1 MTRTTTL
8 TARSPEDLLA
18 LVPIVLGFVPQ
29 DSVVMLTF
37 GAQRTFHARV
47 DLPVREADVAEVVQA
62 LLEPARRHLVRRVVF
77 VLYAADAR
85 AARTVARP
93 LVDAFEGAGV
103 EVIDV
108 LRADGDRWFTVL
120 GRRQGVPL
128 CGVAYDVSAHPFAA
142 EAVLDGRV
150 THASREGLADTLRPD
165 PDRVAAMA
173 AALAALPARSARDP
187 DGGTGGTGGDSGD
200 GGGVDELVW
209 ARHLVADHATSG
221 TAPGDAD
228 LARLLVG
235 LRDPLVRDAAWL
247 VMTPDTARDQVGLW
261 TDVVRRSPLEVRAA
275 PAALL
280 GFAAWLS
287 GQGALAW
294 CAIDRCREADPDYVL
309 AGLLAELL
317 VHAVPPSAWDDRV
330 EAEDPP

>member
-18 LVPIVLGFVPQ
+18 LVPIVLGFVPR

-47 DLPVREADVAEVVQA
+47 DLPVREAEVAEVVQA

-93 LVDAFEGAGV
+93 LVRAFEEADV

-120 GRRQGVPL
+120 GRRRGVPL

-150 THASREGLADTLRPD
+150 THASREELADTLRAD
-165 PDRVAAMA
+165 PDRVAAVA
-173 AALAALPARSARDP
+173 AALAARSARDP
-187 DGGTGGTGGDSGD
+187 DGGTGGDAG
-200 GGGVDELVW
+200 ELVW
-209 ARHLVADHATSG
+209 ARQLVADHATSG
-221 TAPGDAD
+221 TAPADAD

-235 LRDPLVRDAAWL
+235 MRDQLVRDAAWM
-247 VMTPDTARDQVGLW
+247 VMTRDTAREQVGLW
-261 TDVVRRSPLEVRAA
+261 TDVVRRSPLEVLAA

-294 CAIDRCREADPDYVL
+294 CAIDRCRESDPDYGL

-317 VHAVPPSAWDDRV
+317 VHAVPPSAWEDRAG
-330 EAEDPP
+330 AEDPP

>member
-47 DLPVREADVAEVVQA
+47 DLPVRAAEVAEVVQA
-62 LLEPARRHLVRRVVF
+62 LLEPARRHRVRRVVF

-85 AARTVARP
+85 AATAVARP
-93 LVDAFEGAGV
+93 LVDAFEEADV
-103 EVIDV
+103 RVIDV

-120 GRRQGVPL
+120 GRRPAVPV

-142 EAVLDGRV
+142 EAVMDGRV
-150 THASREGLADTLRPD
+150 THASREDLADTLRPD
-165 PDRVAAMA
+165 PDRVDAVA
-173 AALAALPARSARDP
+173 AAIAARSARDP
-187 DGGTGGTGGDSGD
+187 DCGTGGE
-200 GGGVDELVW
+200 GGGAGVLVW
-209 ARHLVADHATSG
+209 ARQLVAGHASGG

-228 LARLLVG
+228 VARLLVG
-235 LRDPLVRDAAWL
+235 MREPLVRDAVWL
-247 VMTPDTARDQVGLW
+247 VMTPDTAREHVGLW
-261 TDVVRRSPLEVRAA
+261 TDVVRRSPLDVLAA

-294 CAIDRCREADPDYVL
+294 CAIDRCRAADPDYAL
-309 AGLLAELL
+309 AGLLAEML
-317 VHAVPPSAWDDRV
+317 VHSVPPSVWGDWAA
-330 EAEDPP
+330 AEDPPSASSR

>member
-47 DLPVREADVAEVVQA
+47 DLPVREAEVAEVVQA

-93 LVDAFEGAGV
+93 LVDAFEEAGV

-120 GRRQGVPL
+120 GRRRGVPL

-165 PDRVAAMA
+165 PDRVAAVA
-173 AALAALPARSARDP
+173 AALAARSARDP
-187 DGGTGGTGGDSGD
+187 DGGAGGDSG
-200 GGGVDELVW
+200 GADELVW

-221 TAPGDAD
+221 TAPGDTD

-247 VMTPDTARDQVGLW
+247 VMTPDTAREQVGLW
-261 TDVVRRSPLEVRAA
+261 TDVVRRSPLEVLAA
-275 PAALL
+275 PAAML

-294 CAIDRCREADPDYVL
+294 CAIDRCRESDPDYVL

-317 VHAVPPSAWDDRV
+317 VHAVPPSAWDDRTG
-330 EAEDPP
+330 AEDPP

>member
-18 LVPIVLGFVPQ
+18 LVPIVLGFVPRE
-29 DSVVMLTF
+29 SVVMLTF

-47 DLPVREADVAEVVQA
+47 DLPVREAEVAEVVQA

-77 VLYAADAR
+77 VLYAADAH

-93 LVDAFEGAGV
+93 LVRAFEEADV

-120 GRRQGVPL
+120 GRRRGVPL

-150 THASREGLADTLRPD
+150 THASREELADTLRAD
-165 PDRVAAMA
+165 PDRVAAVA
-173 AALAALPARSARDP
+173 AALAARSARDP
-187 DGGTGGTGGDSGD
+187 DGGTGGEPASWCGPDTWWRTTRPAAPPPVTPTSPGSWSGM
-200 GGGVDELVW
+200 
-209 ARHLVADHATSG
+209 
-221 TAPGDAD
+221 
-228 LARLLVG
+228 
-235 LRDPLVRDAAWL
+235 RDPLVRDAAWM
-247 VMTPDTARDQVGLW
+247 VMTRDTAREQVGLW
-261 TDVVRRSPLEVRAA
+261 TDVVRRSPLEVLAA

-294 CAIDRCREADPDYVL
+294 CAIDRCRESDPDYGL
-309 AGLLAELL
+309 AGLLAEML
-317 VHAVPPSAWDDRV
+317 VHAVPPSAWER
-330 EAEDPP
+330 PRRGRGSP

>member
-1 MTRTTTL
+1 MTRTTTTL

-18 LVPIVLGFVPQ
+18 LVPIVLGFVPR

-47 DLPVREADVAEVVQA
+47 DLPVREAEVAEVVQA
-62 LLEPARRHLVRRVVF
+62 LLEPAGRHLVRRVVF

-85 AARTVARP
+85 AARAVARP
-93 LVDAFEGAGV
+93 LVDAFEEADV
-103 EVIDV
+103 RVIDV

-120 GRRQGVPL
+120 GRRPAVPV

-142 EAVLDGRV
+142 EAVMDGRV
-150 THASREGLADTLRPD
+150 THASREDLADTLRPD
-165 PDRVAAMA
+165 PDRVDAVA
-173 AALAALPARSARDP
+173 AALAARSARDP
-187 DGGTGGTGGDSGD
+187 DGGTGGEGGD
-200 GGGVDELVW
+200 GGNADDLVW

-247 VMTPDTARDQVGLW
+247 VMTPDTAREQVGLW
-261 TDVVRRSPLEVRAA
+261 TDVVRRSPLDVLAA
-275 PAALL
+275 PAAML

-294 CAIDRCREADPDYVL
+294 CAIDRCRESDPDYVL
-309 AGLLAELL
+309 AGLLAEML
-317 VHAVPPSAWDDRV
+317 VHAVPPSAWDERTGAV
-330 EAEDPP
+330 DPP

>member
-18 LVPIVLGFVPQ
+18 LVPIVLGFVPH

-37 GAQRTFHARV
+37 GAERTFHARV
-47 DLPVREADVAEVVQA
+47 DLPTGDADVGEVVQA

-77 VLYAADAR
+77 VLYAADDR

-93 LVDAFEGAGV
+93 LLRAFEEAGV
-103 EVIDV
+103 EVIDL
-108 LRADGDRWFTVL
+108 LRAHGNRWFTVL
-120 GRRQGVPL
+120 GRRRGVPTW
-128 CGVAYDVSAHPFAA
+128 GVPYDVSAHPFAA

-150 THASREGLADTLRPD
+150 THGSREELAASLRTD
-165 PDRVAAMA
+165 PDRVAAVA
-173 AALAALPARSARDP
+173 TALAARAGRADPGPGRTPA
-187 DGGTGGTGGDSGD
+187 
-200 GGGVDELVW
+200 EMVW
-209 ARHLVADHATSG
+209 ARRLVMQHAAAG
-221 TAPGDAD
+221 TAPDDAD

-235 LRDPLVRDAAWL
+235 MHDPLVRDAAWMA
-247 VMTPDTARDQVGLW
+247 MTRDSSREHVGLW
-261 TDVVRRSPLEVRAA
+261 TDVVRRSPREVLAA

-294 CAIDRCREADPDYVL
+294 CAIDRCRESVPDYGL
-309 AGLLAELL
+309 AGLLAEML
-317 VHAVPPSAWDDRV
+317 VHAVPPSAWEERDSAD
-330 EAEDPP
+330 EPP

>member
-18 LVPIVLGFVPQ
+18 LVPIVLGFVPRE
-29 DSVVMLTF
+29 SVVMLTF

-47 DLPVREADVAEVVQA
+47 DLPVREAQVAEVVQA

-77 VLYAADAR
+77 VLYAADAH

-93 LVDAFEGAGV
+93 LVRAFEEADV

-120 GRRQGVPL
+120 GTRRGVPV

-150 THASREGLADTLRPD
+150 THASRAELADTLRAD
-165 PDRVAAMA
+165 PDRVAAVA
-173 AALAALPARSARDP
+173 AALAALSARDP
-187 DGGTGGTGGDSGD
+187 DGGTGWTAG
-200 GGGVDELVW
+200 ELVW

-221 TAPGDAD
+221 TVPADAD
-228 LARLLVG
+228 LARLLVAM
-235 LRDPLVRDAAWL
+235 RDPLVRDAAWM
-247 VMTPDTARDQVGLW
+247 VMTRDTAREHVGLW
-261 TDVVRRSPLEVRAA
+261 TAVVRRSPPEVLAA

-294 CAIDRCREADPDYVL
+294 CAIDRCRESDPDYGL

-317 VHAVPPSAWDDRV
+317 AHAVPPSAWEDGA

>member
-18 LVPIVLGFVPQ
+18 LVPIVLGFVPRE
-29 DSVVMLTF
+29 SVVMLTF

-47 DLPVREADVAEVVQA
+47 DLPVREAEVADVVQA

-77 VLYAADAR
+77 VLYTADAH

-93 LVDAFEGAGV
+93 LVRAFEEADV

-120 GRRQGVPL
+120 GRRRGVPL

-150 THASREGLADTLRPD
+150 THASRAELADSLRAD
-165 PDRVAAMA
+165 PDRVAAVA
-173 AALAALPARSARDP
+173 AALADRSARDP
-187 DGGTGGTGGDSGD
+187 DGGTGGPG
-200 GGGVDELVW
+200 ELVW
-209 ARHLVADHATSG
+209 ARRLVGDHATSG
-221 TAPGDAD
+221 TVPDDAD

-235 LRDPLVRDAAWL
+235 MRNSLVRDAAWM
-247 VMTPDTARDQVGLW
+247 VMTPDTAREHVGLW
-261 TDVVRRSPLEVRAA
+261 TAVVRRSPLEVLAA

-294 CAIDRCREADPDYVL
+294 CAIDRCRESDPDYGL

-317 VHAVPPSAWDDRV
+317 AHAVPPSAWEDR
-330 EAEDPP
+330 AQADDPP

>member
-8 TARSPEDLLA
+8 TARSPDDLLA
-18 LVPIVLGFVPQ
+18 LVPIVLGFVPH

-37 GAQRTFHARV
+37 GAERPFHARV
-47 DLPVREADVAEVVQA
+47 DLPARDAEVADVVGA

-77 VLYAADAR
+77 VLFAADAR
-85 AARTVARP
+85 AARSVARP
-93 LVDAFEGAGV
+93 LVRAFEQAGV

-108 LRADGDRWFTVL
+108 LRADGNRWFTVL
-120 GRRQGVPL
+120 GSRRGVPAW
-128 CGVAYDVSAHPFAA
+128 GVPYDVSAHPFAA

-150 THASREGLADTLRPD
+150 THRSRKELADSLRPD
-165 PDRVAAMA
+165 PDRVAAVA
-173 AALAALPARSARDP
+173 ASVTAVLAARPGRED
-187 DGGTGGTGGDSGD
+187 DD
-200 GGGVDELVW
+200 GGGRTAELVW
-209 ARHLVADHATSG
+209 TRRLVGDHVAGG
-221 TAPGDAD
+221 TAPDDAD

-235 LRDPLVRDAAWL
+235 MRDPLVRDAAW
-247 VMTPDTARDQVGLW
+247 TAMSRDCAREHVGLW
-261 TDVVRRSPLEVRAA
+261 TDVVRRSPVEVLAP

-294 CAIDRCREADPDYVL
+294 CAIDRCRESVPDYAL

-317 VHAVPPSAWDDRV
+317 VHAVPPSAWDER
-330 EAEDPP
+330 EAVDDPD

>member
-47 DLPVREADVAEVVQA
+47 DLPVREAEVAEVVQA

-77 VLYAADAR
+77 VLYAVDAR

-93 LVDAFEGAGV
+93 LVDAFEEAGV

-120 GRRQGVPL
+120 GRRRGVPL

-165 PDRVAAMA
+165 PDRVAAVA
-173 AALAALPARSARDP
+173 AALAERSARDP
-187 DGGTGGTGGDSGD
+187 DGGPCGDSG
-200 GGGVDELVW
+200 GADELVW

-221 TAPGDAD
+221 TAPGDAE

-247 VMTPDTARDQVGLW
+247 VMTPDTAREQVGLW
-261 TDVVRRSPLEVRAA
+261 TDVVRRSPPEVLAA
-275 PAALL
+275 PAAML

-294 CAIDRCREADPDYVL
+294 CAIDRCRESDPDYVL

-317 VHAVPPSAWDDRV
+317 VHAVPPSAWDDRTG
-330 EAEDPP
+330 AEEPP

>member
-47 DLPVREADVAEVVQA
+47 DLPVREAEVAEVVQA

-77 VLYAADAR
+77 VLYAVDAR

-93 LVDAFEGAGV
+93 LVDAFEEAGV

-120 GRRQGVPL
+120 GRRRGVPP

-165 PDRVAAMA
+165 PDRVAAVA
-173 AALAALPARSARDP
+173 AALAARSARDP
-187 DGGTGGTGGDSGD
+187 DGGAGGDSG
-200 GGGVDELVW
+200 GADELVW

-247 VMTPDTARDQVGLW
+247 VMTPDTAREQVGLW
-261 TDVVRRSPLEVRAA
+261 TDVVRRSPLEVLAA
-275 PAALL
+275 PAAML

-294 CAIDRCREADPDYVL
+294 CAIDRCRESDPDYVL

-317 VHAVPPSAWDDRV
+317 VHAVPPSAWDDRTG
-330 EAEDPP
+330 AEDPP

>member
-47 DLPVREADVAEVVQA
+47 DLPVREAEVAEVVQA

-77 VLYAADAR
+77 VLYAVDAR

-93 LVDAFEGAGV
+93 LVDAFEEAGV

-120 GRRQGVPL
+120 GRRPGVPL

-165 PDRVAAMA
+165 PDRVAAVA
-173 AALAALPARSARDP
+173 AALAARSARDP
-187 DGGTGGTGGDSGD
+187 DGGPCGDSG
-200 GGGVDELVW
+200 GADELVW

-221 TAPGDAD
+221 TAPGDAE

-247 VMTPDTARDQVGLW
+247 VMTPDTAREQVGLW
-261 TDVVRRSPLEVRAA
+261 TDVVRRSPPEVLAA
-275 PAALL
+275 PAAML

-294 CAIDRCREADPDYVL
+294 CAIDRCRESDPDYVL

-317 VHAVPPSAWDDRV
+317 VHAVPPSAWDDRTG
-330 EAEDPP
+330 AEEPP

>member
-1 MTRTTTL
+1 
-8 TARSPEDLLA
+8 
-18 LVPIVLGFVPQ
+18 
-29 DSVVMLTF
+29 
-37 GAQRTFHARV
+37 
-47 DLPVREADVAEVVQA
+47 
-62 LLEPARRHLVRRVVF
+62 VVF
-77 VLYAADAR
+77 VLYAVDAR

-93 LVDAFEGAGV
+93 LVDAFEEAGV

-120 GRRQGVPL
+120 GRRRGVPL

-165 PDRVAAMA
+165 PDRVAAVA
-173 AALAALPARSARDP
+173 AALAARSVRDP
-187 DGGTGGTGGDSGD
+187 DGGDSG
-200 GGGVDELVW
+200 GADELVW

-247 VMTPDTARDQVGLW
+247 VMTPDTAREQVGLW
-261 TDVVRRSPLEVRAA
+261 TDVVRRSPPEVLPA
-275 PAALL
+275 PAAML

-294 CAIDRCREADPDYVL
+294 CAIDRCRESDPDYVL

-317 VHAVPPSAWDDRV
+317 VHAVPPSAWDDRTG
-330 EAEDPP
+330 AEEPP

>member
-47 DLPVREADVAEVVQA
+47 DLPVREAEVAEVVQA

-93 LVDAFEGAGV
+93 LVDAFEEAGV

-120 GRRQGVPL
+120 GRRRGVPP

-165 PDRVAAMA
+165 PDRVAAVA
-173 AALAALPARSARDP
+173 AALAARSVRDP
-187 DGGTGGTGGDSGD
+187 DGGDSG
-200 GGGVDELVW
+200 GADELVW
-209 ARHLVADHATSG
+209 ARRLVADHATRG
-221 TAPGDAD
+221 TAPDDAD

-247 VMTPDTARDQVGLW
+247 VMTPDTAREQVGLW
-261 TDVVRRSPLEVRAA
+261 TDVVRRSPLEVLAA
-275 PAALL
+275 PAAML

-294 CAIDRCREADPDYVL
+294 CAIDRCRESDPDYVL

-317 VHAVPPSAWDDRV
+317 VHAVPPSAWDDRTG
-330 EAEDPP
+330 AEDPP

>member
-93 LVDAFEGAGV
+93 LVDAFEEAGV
-103 EVIDV
+103 DVIDV

-120 GRRQGVPL
+120 GRRRGVPP

-165 PDRVAAMA
+165 PDRVAAVA
-173 AALAALPARSARDP
+173 AALAARSAQGPDP
-187 DGGTGGTGGDSGD
+187 GTGGTGRDSGD

-209 ARHLVADHATSG
+209 ARHLVVDHATSG
-221 TAPGDAD
+221 TDPGDVD

-247 VMTPDTARDQVGLW
+247 VMTPDSAREQVRLW

-317 VHAVPPSAWDDRV
+317 VHAVPPSAWDDRAG
-330 EAEDPP
+330 AEDPP

>member
-47 DLPVREADVAEVVQA
+47 DLPVREAEVAEVVQA

-77 VLYAADAR
+77 LLYAVDAR

-93 LVDAFEGAGV
+93 LVDAFEEAGV

-120 GRRQGVPL
+120 GRRRGVPL

-165 PDRVAAMA
+165 PDRVAAVD
-173 AALAALPARSARDP
+173 AALAARSARDP
-187 DGGTGGTGGDSGD
+187 DGGPCGGSGGA
-200 GGGVDELVW
+200 DELVW

-221 TAPGDAD
+221 TAPGDTD

-247 VMTPDTARDQVGLW
+247 VMTPDTAREQVGLW
-261 TDVVRRSPLEVRAA
+261 TDVVRRSPPEVLAA
-275 PAALL
+275 PAAML

-294 CAIDRCREADPDYVL
+294 CAIDRCRESDPDYVL

-317 VHAVPPSAWDDRV
+317 VHAVPPSAWDDRTG
-330 EAEDPP
+330 AEEPP